1 MSFRRAAGVLAFAF
15 ALAGCSGGSSS
26 TPGTLPTLASPTATV
41 APTAVVLTVP
51 PAATAHTR
59 VGAAEF
65 VRFFFTELDK
75 AYQAGTPFPVDGL
88 VDPLCETCRAF
99 AGYADDIASK
109 HQHFQAPSFVEITSE
124 APPIESGYVYVDFSA
139 KTPTRVLLDASN
151 AVVARYKQ
159 SGPRLHLTVAV
170 HQEPTGWVLR
180 AIKTLR

>member
-75 AYQAGTPFPVDGL
+75 AYQAGTPFPLDGL
-88 VDPLCETCRAF
+88 ADPLCTSCKNF
-99 AGYADDIASK
+99 ASVADDLAK
-109 HQHFQAPSFVEITSE
+109 KQQHLKDPSFLAITAESPPVED
-124 APPIESGYVYVDFSA
+124 GFVYVDFSA
-139 KTPTRVLLDASN
+139 RLTDRVVLDASN
-151 AVVARYKQ
+151 KQ
-159 SGPRLHLTVAV
+159 QATFPNSGRLHMTVAV
-170 HQEPTGWVLR
+170 KQAPDGWTIR
-180 AIKTLR
+180 EMRNEK